1 MAAARPALEAIGVDP
16 AHVSVI
22 TRDQVQHAKPD
33 PDLFIAASSRLGV
46 DSVHAVVV
54 GDSVWAFWRR
64 AAPAHSAWVSSRA
77 VYGREE
83 LERAGAYRVYD
94 DPADLLR
101 HLDEVDVRARP
112 HGVPKQNGARTAT
125 AEDYGSPH
133 SLIPVIMPAKYSG
146 GSSPGRRNSG
156 FLKPPAAR

>member
-46 DSVHAVVV
+46 DSAHAVVV

-64 AAPAHSAWVSSRA
+64 AAPAHSAWVFSRAATAGKSSSALERTASTTTRPICCVMPSSSRFRN
-77 VYGREE
+77 GT
-83 LERAGAYRVYD
+83 ERG
-94 DPADLLR
+94 LLR
-101 HLDEVDVRARP
+101 L
-112 HGVPKQNGARTAT
+112 RT
-125 AEDYGSPH
+125 
-133 SLIPVIMPAKYSG
+133 M
-146 GSSPGRRNSG
+146 GRRI
-156 FLKPPAAR
+156 R